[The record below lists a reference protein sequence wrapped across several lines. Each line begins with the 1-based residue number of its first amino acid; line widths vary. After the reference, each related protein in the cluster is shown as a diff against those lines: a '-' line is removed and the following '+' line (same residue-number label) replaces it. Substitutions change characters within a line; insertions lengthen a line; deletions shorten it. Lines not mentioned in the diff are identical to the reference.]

1 MHILFIMLQDSAQRL
16 HISAQ
21 RIIISS
27 CPIFMHILQH
37 IMHISAH
44 IMHIFAHIAEPRIMQ
59 PIVIWHMAA
68 QSWSMQAISG
78 VMPSILP
85 HFIIISMHIDMH
97 IPQSSIHRVIELMS
111 IFIMSIG
118 VSLFISGFQ
127 PVGWTE
133 FLPSLKSCRTWR
145 KMTRD
150 KLAPE
155 AKHHASTESRIC
167 LPANHYLVCSII
179 VTPSLS
185 EAINEH

>member
-1 MHILFIMLQDSAQRL
+1 MHILFIMSQDSAQRL

-27 CPIFMHILQH
+27 CFIFMHILQH

-44 IMHIFAHIAEPRIMQ
+44 IVHIFAHIAEPRIMQ

-85 HFIIISMHIDMH
+85 HFIIVSMHIDMH

-118 VSLFISGFQ
+118 VSLFIGGFQ
-127 PVGWTE
+127 PVGRTE
-133 FLPSLKSCRTWR
+133 FLPSQKSCRSWR
-145 KMTRD
+145 KMTRVNS
-150 KLAPE
+150 APE
-155 AKHHASTESRIC
+155 VKHTYSHRKPPLHITYKPFAG
-167 LPANHYLVCSII
+167 PSI
-179 VTPSLS
+179 PM
-185 EAINEH
+185 

>member
-44 IMHIFAHIAEPRIMQ
+44 IVHIFAHIAEPRIMQ

-85 HFIIISMHIDMH
+85 HFIIVSMHIDMH

-118 VSLFISGFQ
+118 FSLFIGGFQ
-127 PVGWTE
+127 PVGWTG
-133 FLPSLKSCRTWR
+133 FLLSLKSCRSWR
-145 KMTRD
+145 KMTRV
-150 KLAPE
+150 KLASE
-155 AKHHASTESRIC
+155 VEHLAFAVKRIC
-167 LPANHYLVCSII
+167 KLPANRYLVRPYLCNSS
-179 VTPSLS
+179 TTRG
-185 EAINEH
+185 

>member
-27 CPIFMHILQH
+27 CPIFMLILQH

-44 IMHIFAHIAEPRIMQ
+44 IMHIFPHIAEPRIMQ

-85 HFIIISMHIDMH
+85 HFIIVSMHIDMH

-118 VSLFISGFQ
+118 FSLFIGGFQ
-127 PVGWTE
+127 PVGWTG
-133 FLPSLKSCRTWR
+133 FLPSLKSCRSWR
-145 KMTRD
+145 KMTRV

-155 AKHHASTESRIC
+155 VEHLAFAVSRIC
-167 LPANHYLVCSII
+167 TLPANRHLVRSYLCN
-179 VTPSLS
+179 SLTS
-185 EAINEH
+185 RG